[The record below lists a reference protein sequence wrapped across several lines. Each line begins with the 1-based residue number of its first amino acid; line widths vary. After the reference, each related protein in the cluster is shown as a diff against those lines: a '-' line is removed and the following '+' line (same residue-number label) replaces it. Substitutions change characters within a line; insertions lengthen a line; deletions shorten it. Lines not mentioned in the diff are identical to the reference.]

1 MMFKTVQEA
10 RNWASSFLEQH
21 DREPR
26 VAELLLRYLL
36 GVSYSQWLAMG
47 RDVLDQDVANTFAT
61 WIHDHAVTGK
71 PVEHFTNE
79 VDFFD
84 DTFYVDERVLIP
96 RPETEELVLAVL
108 NEVNGDETI
117 VDVGT
122 GSGII
127 ALSLKSR
134 LKDALVIGT
143 DLSEDALAVA
153 RSNGEQLEQEV
164 LWKSGDFLRPVLDE
178 GVTPD
183 VIVSNPPYIPH
194 AERDSLSETVSL
206 HDPAEALFAEM
217 NGLAAYDT
225 IVKQVMQL
233 EARPKLIAFE
243 IGYDQGESVPALIQ
257 SYDPTAKARVIQDIN
272 GKDRIVLWN

>member
-1 MMFKTVQEA
+1 MTFNTVQEA
-10 RNWASSFLEQH
+10 RVWASSFLEQH

-26 VAELLLRYLL
+26 VGELLLRYLL
-36 GVSYSQWLAMG
+36 GVSHSQWLAMG
-47 RDVLDQDVANTFAT
+47 RDSLDQGLADTFVA
-61 WIHDHAVTGK
+61 WIHEHAETGK
-71 PVEHFTNE
+71 PIEHFTKE

-108 NEVNGDETI
+108 NELDDGEMV

-122 GSGII
+122 GSGVI
-127 ALSLKSR
+127 ALSLKGR
-134 LKDALVIGT
+134 LKDATVIGT

-153 RSNGEQLEQEV
+153 RSNGEQLERDV

-178 GVTPD
+178 GITPD

-206 HDPAEALFAEM
+206 HDPAEALFAEK
-217 NGLAAYDT
+217 NGLASYDT
-225 IVKQVMQL
+225 IMKQVMQFDT
-233 EARPKLIAFE
+233 RPKLIAFE
-243 IGYDQGESVPALIQ
+243 IGYDQGESVPDLIQ
-257 SYDPTAKARVIQDIN
+257 SYDPAANVRVLQDIN